1 MSGNQKG
8 GRLNMTTKYPPLISK
23 SDLQAI
29 HEANQL
35 NRRVLQAGLRE
46 LVKDVHA
53 GNQQTGQ
60 LVKGVTHR
68 WTN

>member
-1 MSGNQKG
+1 
-8 GRLNMTTKYPPLISK
+8 MTTKYPPLISK

-35 NRRVLQAGLRE
+35 NRRVLQAGIRD
-46 LVKDVHA
+46 LVKDVHK

-60 LVKGVTHR
+60 LIKEVTTR

>member
-1 MSGNQKG
+1 
-8 GRLNMTTKYPPLISK
+8 MTTKYPPLISK

-46 LVKDVHA
+46 LVKDVHE
-53 GNQQTGQ
+53 GNEQSSR
-60 LVKGVTHR
+60 VIRKVADK
-68 WTN
+68 WVN